1 MGVTVADADFDDL
14 GDLSEHLLLLLLLLA
29 VGVLV
34 GLLRADGVLVDLLLS
49 FRSILLP
56 LPADGALVDLGEQV
70 GDDPAGAAVEV
81 LLDDLEDLPPLRAW
95 RTSPHLVRS

>member
-29 VGVLV
+29 VGDLV
-34 GLLRADGVLVDLLLS
+34 GLLPAVGVLVDLVLS
-49 FRSILLP
+49 FRETLLP

-70 GDDPAGAAVEV
+70 GDSLRAHRPSSPV
-81 LLDDLEDLPPLRAW
+81 PPLRAW